1 MFRFLK
7 LFSPKLQT
15 VKFQEYLLWPK
26 VTRRVFL
33 DIVLSVFMLA
43 DNIIW
48 PSYSLCKKMKFSIK
62 DFFIKC
68 DQIRSFL
75 RIWSHLLKTC
85 FIENFTFCAVAYSE
99 AYSVAYTEAYSAQ
112 YQTSLIELFLRKYV
126 TAKGF
131 TEKSIS
137 RQIFLCKIRTLVFR
151 TWLNIYDRAFCENSF

>member
-1 MFRFLK
+1 MAESHQK
-7 LFSPKLQT
+7 
-15 VKFQEYLLWPK
+15 
-26 VTRRVFL
+26 
-33 DIVLSVFMLA
+33 SVFGHCFVSFHVSRWYHLA
-43 DNIIW
+43 Q
-48 PSYSLCKKMKFSIK
+48 LFTVQKMKFSIK